1 MWGFE
6 SPRPHPRREATRC
19 PQPSSPEELGVWA
32 GSTAWPW
39 PAKGSTSSLA
49 DLLDTRE
56 AVDEIEA
63 GGGRAIGCH
72 TDVSTAADTEA
83 LASAAADA
91 FGTIDV
97 LINNAAYYSQ
107 ITRSPFHEISL
118 QDWDR
123 AFEVNVRGSWLM
135 SCAVY
140 PYMKKQGS
148 GKIINISS
156 TTCFKGTVGFP
167 HYVVSKTA
175 LIGLTR
181 CLAEELGPDG
191 ITVNT
196 VSPDLIP
203 NPSLRPSDTASDEVR
218 GGRTLHQAHP
228 AARGHGRDDPV
239 PRGPRLDFVTGQN
252 LVGQRGRL
260 LPVGL
265 LPAPR

>member
-1 MWGFE
+1 MPTAIVTGGARGLGRVYCLALAGDGFDI
-6 SPRPHPRREATRC
+6 
-19 PQPSSPEELGVWA
+19 VV
-32 GSTAWPW
+32 
-39 PAKGSTSSLA
+39 A
-49 DLLDTRE
+49 DLLDTAQ
-56 AVDEIEA
+56 AVDEITA
-63 GGGRAIGCH
+63 GGGRAVGWH
-72 TDVSTAADTEA
+72 TDVSSAAGTEA
-83 LASAAADA
+83 LAAAAAGA

-107 ITRSPFHEISL
+107 ITRSPFHEVSL

-123 AFEVNVRGSWLM
+123 AFEVNVRGAWLM

-140 PYMKKQGS
+140 PYMKQQGS

-203 NPSLRPSDTASDEVR
+203 NPSLRPSDAASDEFVVA
-218 GGRTLHQAHP
+218 GRAMKRTQ
-228 AARGHGRDDPV
+228 V
-239 PRGPRLDFVTGQN
+239 PEDMIGTILYLAGSGSDFVTGQN
-252 LVGQRGRL
+252 LVVNGGAFYQ
-260 LPVGL
+260 
-265 LPAPR
+265 